1 MVLALY
7 GMERAVVS
15 IGGKHHKY
23 ISVPRHPNSNNTVK
37 DIKIYLK
44 FCTVSVISYNY
55 QVNFE
60 YANQINLTE
69 FVFKTHATY
78 AMEVCLYGGYNCAF
92 DWKLV
97 GTLDGACLELN
108 PNDFPSY
115 NSYERFIVI
124 FSEIVIIFLGSLSIQ
139 VGMNVSDHFGGWH
152 GNANKGI
159 SALHTCCNE

>member
-1 MVLALY
+1 
-7 GMERAVVS
+7 
-15 IGGKHHKY
+15 
-23 ISVPRHPNSNNTVK
+23 
-37 DIKIYLK
+37 
-44 FCTVSVISYNY
+44 
-55 QVNFE
+55 
-60 YANQINLTE
+60 
-69 FVFKTHATY
+69 VFKTHATY

-159 SALHTCCNE
+159 SALHTCCNEWYYKFISYKYINYLYGFETSFILFAWKNHVFLRRVWNLLFFISLTKNIKKYIFSTFWEY